1 MHRHSFRMNHS
12 MHWIR
17 RIDLRDISNEIV
29 KLLRFQLLGFWF
41 NGFFMSYNFNKSSL
55 FISCGVVIVLD
66 GVLRNIFFYLRDV
79 LSYLWIL
86 SWNELVETMKHAI
99 WSKFFILNPID
110 PKILSLCT
118 IQNPFGEKTT
128 LSKKNRKQWHN
139 HPKVL
144 CQDVESSSTCTKYKQ
159 FSFSVGFVVLL
170 AFVCRSN
177 RALSSNSTWCF
188 LRTLPLWL
196 C

>member
-17 RIDLRDISNEIV
+17 RIDSRDISNEIV

-55 FISCGVVIVLD
+55 FISCGFVIVLD

-86 SWNELVETMKHAI
+86 SWNKLVGTWNLSEIFHLKSN
-99 WSKFFILNPID
+99 WSENVKPLYNSKFVWKKKQPYQK
-110 PKILSLCT
+110 KIENNDIIISK
-118 IQNPFGEKTT
+118 FYVKT
-128 LSKKNRKQWHN
+128 LKAQAHAQSINN
-139 HPKVL
+139 LV
-144 CQDVESSSTCTKYKQ
+144 
-159 FSFSVGFVVLL
+159 FLL
-170 AFVCRSN
+170 D
-177 RALSSNSTWCF
+177 L
-188 LRTLPLWL
+188 
-196 C
+196 